1 MISKKILCGFVLGVC
16 WSLSAWAADR
26 IKVVTT
32 LPDFA
37 WMVQEIGGDA
47 VEAKA
52 LLRGT
57 ENPHY
62 VDAVPDFI
70 RQVADAKVVCLAGL
84 DLEAG
89 YMPAVLAKSGNAG
102 VQPGGAGYCEIG
114 KGVTTLDKST
124 GPINRSM
131 GDVHPGGNPHFFL
144 SPKSLASGSVEVVK
158 ALSRVD
164 AARAAHYE
172 KAGAAFKA
180 KMDSLS
186 QEIQARLEP
195 FRAAQKGKP
204 ILMEYHKEF
213 AYFLQDYGLLSFGS
227 IEEKPGMPPSAG
239 RLASIGAAAKAAG
252 VKVVLAAPYNPA
264 KTLQRFTE
272 ISGIPVVVVPTMI
285 QSKGPAAGYGELQ
298 KHIAD
303 ALVQALQPKGK

>member
-1 MISKKILCGFVLGVC
+1 MISKKILCSLFLAIG
-16 WSLSAWAADR
+16 WSFSAWAAER

-47 VEAKA
+47 VEVKA

-70 RQVADAKVVCLAGL
+70 RQVAEAKVVCLAGL

-89 YMPAVLAKSGNAG
+89 YMPAVLARSGNAA
-102 VQPGGAGYCEIG
+102 VQSGGPGYCEIG
-114 KGVTTLDKST
+114 KSVKTLDKPT

-144 SPKSLASGSVEVVK
+144 SPKSLAAGSVEVVK

-164 AARAAHYE
+164 AARAAQYE
-172 KAGAAFKA
+172 KAGAAFQA
-180 KMDSLS
+180 KMENLS
-186 QEIQARLEP
+186 KEIHARLEP
-195 FRAAQKGKP
+195 FRAAQKDKP
-204 ILMEYHKEF
+204 ILIEYHKEY
-213 AYFLQDYGLLSFGS
+213 AYFLKDYGLLSFGS

-239 RLASIGAAAKAAG
+239 RLASVGSDAKAAG
-252 VKVVLAAPYNPA
+252 VKLALAAPYNPA

-272 ISGIPVVVVPTMI
+272 ISGIPVVVVPTMV
-285 QSKGPAAGYGELQ
+285 QNKGPAANYAELQ

-303 ALVQALQPKGK
+303 ALLQALQPKGK